1 MDFLKLF
8 QKIVRYYDWGQ
19 LCNYVDSFYLVVDGN
34 QMLELTALG
43 NKKFCSYMQ
52 VIRTKKYINAFKE
65 VLKENSI
72 SFKIIGPFKKNL
84 PEHRI

>member
-1 MDFLKLF
+1 MDFSKLF

-19 LCNYVDSFYLVVDGN
+19 LCNYVDSFYHIVDGN

-52 VIRTKKYINAFKE
+52 MFRTKKYINAFKE

-72 SFKIIGPFKKNL
+72 SFKIHGPLKKNL
-84 PEHRI
+84 SEH

>member
-1 MDFLKLF
+1 
-8 QKIVRYYDWGQ
+8 
-19 LCNYVDSFYLVVDGN
+19 
-34 QMLELTALG
+34 MLELTALG

-72 SFKIIGPFKKNL
+72 SFKILGPIKKNL

>member
-1 MDFLKLF
+1 
-8 QKIVRYYDWGQ
+8 
-19 LCNYVDSFYLVVDGN
+19 
-34 QMLELTALG
+34 MLELTALG

-72 SFKIIGPFKKNL
+72 SFKILGPIKKNL
-84 PEHRI
+84 SEHRI